1 MSESHVQAIVRVF
14 CARLGWMLFR
24 NNRGAFRDK
33 VGRWVRYG
41 LANDS
46 KKFGDEIKS
55 SDLIGWRTVTIT
67 PAMVG
72 TQIAQFVS
80 LEIKDV
86 GWTRPEDEREVA
98 QKKWIDLVNFYG
110 GYAAFISDP
119 SQIPSNQLPYPPQF
133 EVSK

>member
-14 CARLGWMLFR
+14 VARLGWMLFR
-24 NNRGAFRDK
+24 NNRGAFKDK

-55 SDLIGWRTVTIT
+55 SDLVGWRTVVIT
-67 PAMVG
+67 PDMVG
-72 TQIAQFVS
+72 KSIAQFVS
-80 LEIKDV
+80 LEIKDEDWA
-86 GWTRPEDEREVA
+86 GEPRDEREVA
-98 QKKWIDLVNFYG
+98 QKKWIDLVNTYG

-119 SQIPSNQLPYPPQF
+119 NQLT
-133 EVSK
+133 